1 MAMNIRADAGKFWRR
16 FSLPQKTAMLF
27 SCGLACGLFLYFNV
41 YANTPYYLS
50 AESRMCVQ
58 CHVME
63 SQYATWNHSAHRQ
76 YAQCGDCHLPHHNP
90 VAKYAIKARDG
101 MKDLTLF
108 MLRMEAN
115 IPHSTASTKEI
126 IRGNCLRCHEKA
138 MTDVDPGTHID
149 GSERLCWNC
158 HRDVPHGR
166 TRGLASVN
174 QPGAQLITK
183 PVPAW
188 LKVKLTQTE

>member
-1 MAMNIRADAGKFWRR
+1 MAMKILDKAGKTWKR
-16 FSLPQKTAMLF
+16 FSFWQKTTMLC
-27 SCGLACGLFLYFNV
+27 SSGVAAGLFLYFNV
-41 YANTPYYLS
+41 YADTPYYLS
-50 AESRMCVQ
+50 DESKMCVQ
-58 CHVME
+58 CHVMQ

-108 MLRMEAN
+108 MLRMETN
-115 IPHSTASTKEI
+115 IPHSTVSTQLI
-126 IRGNCLRCHEKA
+126 IQGNCLRCHEKA
-138 MTDVDPGTHID
+138 MVEVDPGTHID
-149 GSERLCWNC
+149 GSDRLCWDC

-166 TRGLASVN
+166 IRGLASVN
-174 QPGAQLITK
+174 QPGAQLLTK

-188 LKVKLTQTE
+188 LKAELKQTE